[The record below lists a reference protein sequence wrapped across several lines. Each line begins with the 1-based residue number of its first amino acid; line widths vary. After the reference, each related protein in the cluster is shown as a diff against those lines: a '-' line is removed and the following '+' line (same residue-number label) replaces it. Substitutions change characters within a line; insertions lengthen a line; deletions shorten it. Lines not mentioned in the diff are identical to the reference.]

1 MDPEERKR
9 DILDTAMRLF
19 VERGYEAVSMRDI
32 SREAGIT
39 PGLCYHYFDSKQ
51 KLFAA
56 ALAAY
61 AEECCRDYI
70 RVLDDASISLDE
82 KIERLFAAVFE
93 EENLRYHEFFHA
105 EGNREF
111 HRQLAFELCDRIR
124 PHMVAAVTAD
134 ARRRGVTVRS
144 PETLVDFITHGQLNI
159 LSSTNAPDREAV
171 ELVRTYVR
179 ALLDSQTEPS
189 A

>member
-1 MDPEERKR
+1 
-9 DILDTAMRLF
+9 
-19 VERGYEAVSMRDI
+19 MRDI

-61 AEECCRDYI
+61 AEECCRGYI

-93 EENLRYHEFFHA
+93 EENLRYRRA
-105 EGNREF
+105 IGNSIGSSPSSC
-111 HRQLAFELCDRIR
+111 A
-124 PHMVAAVTAD
+124 TAS
-134 ARRRGVTVRS
+134 G
-144 PETLVDFITHGQLNI
+144 
-159 LSSTNAPDREAV
+159 
-171 ELVRTYVR
+171 RTWWPR
-179 ALLDSQTEPS
+179 
-189 A
+189 